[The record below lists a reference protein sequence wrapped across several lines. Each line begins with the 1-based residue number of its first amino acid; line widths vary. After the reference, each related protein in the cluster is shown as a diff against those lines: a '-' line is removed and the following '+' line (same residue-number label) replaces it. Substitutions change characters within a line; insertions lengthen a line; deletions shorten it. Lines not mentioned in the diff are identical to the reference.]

1 MQTRVVVITGA
12 SSGIGAATAELF
24 DREGWAVV
32 LAARSQDKL
41 QKMAVEM
48 RAAGGNVLA
57 IPTDVTVKS
66 DIENLVQKT
75 VAEFGRIDVLVNNAG
90 VGISGTLE
98 TVDMAQMD
106 YVFALN
112 TLAPIAILQVV
123 APVMKAQGGGV
134 IVNVSSLAE
143 ATGIPYMAVYGA
155 SKAALGYLSD
165 AAAVELNSYGIDVL
179 KILPGVTATEF
190 SRNTLQAGRAVTL
203 ETLLAKVG
211 FLTTVPPEAV
221 ARTIWKAV
229 MTRHPQTYV
238 TAQDQFLGLAARFS
252 PAITMKV
259 LKLALPRYA
268 PPDGTSPKASIR
280 RDLAKLGF
288 VAAGVGAFI
297 SAALGYALYRRRSIR

>member
-1 MQTRVVVITGA
+1 MQLRVVVITGA
-12 SSGIGAATAELF
+12 SSGIGAATAQLF
-24 DREGWAVV
+24 SRKGWAVV
-32 LAARSQDKL
+32 LAARSHDKL
-41 QKMAVEM
+41 QKMAAEM
-48 RAAGGNVLA
+48 IADGGKVLA
-57 IPTDVTVKS
+57 VPTDVTVKS

-75 VAEFGRIDVLVNNAG
+75 MDAFGRIDVLVNNAG

-112 TLAPIAILQVV
+112 TLAPIAVLQAV
-123 APVMKAQGGGV
+123 APVMKAQGDGV

-143 ATGIPYMAVYGA
+143 ATGIPYMAGYGA

-165 AAAVELNSYGIDVL
+165 AAAVELSPYGIAVI

-203 ETLLAKVG
+203 EDLLAKVG
-211 FLTTVPPEAV
+211 LLTTVPPEAV
-221 ARTIWKAV
+221 AHSIWEAVRT
-229 MTRHPQTYV
+229 RRPQTYV
-238 TAQDQFLGLAARFS
+238 TAQDRFLGMAARFS
-252 PAITMKV
+252 PAITIQV

-268 PPDGTSPKASIR
+268 PPDGSLPKASIR

-288 VAAGVGAFI
+288 VVAGVGAFI
-297 SAALGYALYRRRSIR
+297 GAALGYAVYRRR

>member
-1 MQTRVVVITGA
+1 MQLRVVVITGA
-12 SSGIGAATAELF
+12 SSGIGAATAQLF
-24 DREGWAVV
+24 SRKGWAVV
-32 LAARSQDKL
+32 LAARSHDKL
-41 QKMAVEM
+41 QKMAAEM
-48 RAAGGNVLA
+48 MADGGKVLA
-57 IPTDVTVKS
+57 VPTDVTVKS

-75 VAEFGRIDVLVNNAG
+75 LDAFGRIDVLVNNAG

-112 TLAPIAILQVV
+112 TLAPIAVLQAV
-123 APVMKAQGGGV
+123 APVMKAQGDGV

-143 ATGIPYMAVYGA
+143 ATGIPYMAGYGA

-165 AAAVELNSYGIDVL
+165 AAAVELSPYGIAVI

-203 ETLLAKVG
+203 EDLLAKVG
-211 FLTTVPPEAV
+211 LLTTVPPEAV
-221 ARTIWKAV
+221 ARSIWKAV
-229 MTRHPQTYV
+229 QTRRPQTYV
-238 TAQDQFLGLAARFS
+238 TPQDRFLGMAARFS
-252 PAITMKV
+252 PVLTMQV

-268 PPDGTSPKASIR
+268 PPDGSLPKASIR

-288 VAAGVGAFI
+288 IVAGVGAFI
-297 SAALGYALYRRRSIR
+297 GAALGYAVYRRR